1 MKVVVVRDGVESCQV
16 GFLPRHVVAR
26 AQEVNRLHGKFAQ
39 VLELYDNQEV
49 ERVRKN

>member
-1 MKVVVVRDGVESCQV
+1 V

-39 VLELYDNQEV
+39 VLELSPGNLNVKLILVSSFYI
-49 ERVRKN
+49 